1 MRCSSSNC
9 CVECFAI
16 DVAEPTLGRT
26 EGPSHFSCSLERQR
40 PDMATMRQRRDGWGC
55 GFGAS
60 AIDSA
65 YCDSRF
71 CDSRRFRLCT
81 ILLRF
86 FTLRTGTR
94 YGPEVWSMDAL
105 CKPPYNA
112 LRLAQAS
119 AMQFSHC
126 AWCGLY
132 AETSDIVR
140 SQCTGSIVCTRHSF
154 TLSAEINQEGGRDRT
169 SIHTMSPI

>member
-1 MRCSSSNC
+1 
-9 CVECFAI
+9 
-16 DVAEPTLGRT
+16 
-26 EGPSHFSCSLERQR
+26 
-40 PDMATMRQRRDGWGC
+40 
-55 GFGAS
+55 
-60 AIDSA
+60 
-65 YCDSRF
+65 
-71 CDSRRFRLCT
+71 
-81 ILLRF
+81 
-86 FTLRTGTR
+86 
-94 YGPEVWSMDAL
+94 MDAL

-169 SIHTMSPI
+169 SIHTMSPIYALLGTIILLNSYFLRPPSDPKVILRC